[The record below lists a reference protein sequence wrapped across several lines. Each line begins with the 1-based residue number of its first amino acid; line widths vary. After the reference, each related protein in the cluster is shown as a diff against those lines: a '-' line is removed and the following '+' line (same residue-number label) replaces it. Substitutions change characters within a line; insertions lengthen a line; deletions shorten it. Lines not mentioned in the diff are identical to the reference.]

1 MDKLSKREKI
11 EIAAIVV
18 ILVVF
23 VYFKFIISPIMQKNS
38 ELGSSISALNDKYN
52 NILALENENGS
63 YNTAIKNIK
72 SKYNTSVK
80 GIPMQLK
87 DAEIENTLS
96 KFCTKEQ
103 LTLSSINY
111 NSQSNQTSASSNKSD
126 NKSDNSI
133 VVKLPVSITISGSYK
148 SILNLISDMEKDT
161 RVFKVGDFS
170 ITSGE
175 SSGSEKAT
183 ISGVYYYI
191 NGSTKPDYDF
201 NNGNY
206 GKTDL
211 FN

>member
-38 ELGSSISALNDKYN
+38 ELSSSISALNDKYN
-52 NILALENENGS
+52 NILVLENENES

-72 SKYNTSVK
+72 SKYSTSVK
-80 GIPMQLK
+80 GIPMQRK

-126 NKSDNSI
+126 NSI
-133 VVKLPVSITISGSYK
+133 VVKLPVSINISGSYK
-148 SILNLISDMEKDT
+148 SILNIISDMEKDT

-175 SSGSEKAT
+175 SAGSEKAT

-191 NGSTKPDYDF
+191 NGSTKPEYDF

>member
-1 MDKLSKREKI
+1 MGKLSKREKI

-38 ELGSSISALNDKYN
+38 ELSSSISALNDKYN

-63 YNTAIKNIK
+63 YNTEIKNIK
-72 SKYNTSVK
+72 SKYSTSVK

-96 KFCTKEQ
+96 QFCTKEQ

-111 NSQSNQTSASSNKSD
+111 NSQSNQTSASS

-175 SSGSEKAT
+175 SAGSEKAT

-191 NGSTKPDYDF
+191 NSSTKPDYDF

>member
-38 ELGSSISALNDKYN
+38 ELSSSISALNDKYN

-72 SKYNTSVK
+72 SKYSTSVK

-126 NKSDNSI
+126 NSI

-175 SSGSEKAT
+175 SAGSEKAT

-191 NGSTKPDYDF
+191 NSSTKPDYDF

>member
-38 ELGSSISALNDKYN
+38 ELSSSISALNDKYN

-63 YNTAIKNIK
+63 YNTEIKNIK
-72 SKYNTSVK
+72 SKYSTSVK

-111 NSQSNQTSASSNKSD
+111 NSQSNQTSASS